1 MLLQQPFNAEPHR
14 SALVNSYVT
23 PVDFFYK
30 RNHGPIPVVDDI
42 ERYSVSFKGLIE
54 THKELTMRD
63 IRSLPKYNVAATLQ
77 CAGNRRTAMSKV
89 KTVKGVGWD
98 ISAIGNAVWGG
109 AKLADVLEL
118 IGIPKFTAATKSGG
132 KHVEFVSIDKCKE
145 ENGGPYK
152 ASIPLIQATNPEA
165 DVLLAYE
172 MNGEGFFMQKDYKM
186 FPPSVNW
193 DNINWSTRRPQM
205 DFPVQVTVR
214 GYAVSG
220 GGRGI
225 ERVDVSIDGGK
236 TWVEASR
243 YQKPGTPYVSDDEK
257 SDKWA
262 WVLFE
267 AIVDVPRSTEI
278 VAKAVDSAANVQPE
292 SVQEIWNL
300 RGVVGMARRTA
311 KQRRRVIVYVVAMC
325 YHVMQQVV
333 GLLTECSG
341 SSRSVTEEGEYI
353 PRPLPLLGTERSMT
367 KGNIEGTRDYKVW
380 TRVEEQTLIASMRE
394 MADAKLVEK
403 GNFRLAHLKALEKMM
418 AEKLGNCQIAVP
430 HIKSKAS
437 GFGWDTARGCVVAD
451 DEVFAGWVK
460 SHPKASGMNHKPMPY
475 FDDLCVIFG
484 VDQATGAHAVQP
496 GDAVS
501 RVVARPGVSSYM
513 DEDEVEQGDSYNIP
527 NTGDH
532 NAVMEDLINQGID
545 MHATGLRHVEA
556 EITSKRDPVKGKE
569 AATSSGSK
577 RTRQQF
583 TDEDRARIA
592 ASMVTTTES
601 IGKIA
606 DSYCIEG
613 DLALKRRSL
622 YQELAKFP
630 ELTSNQ
636 RSRALRHLNR
646 DDGDASTFFQF
657 PTDEEKLQFVWEILE

>member
-1 MLLQQPFNAEPHR
+1 
-14 SALVNSYVT
+14 
-23 PVDFFYK
+23 
-30 RNHGPIPVVDDI
+30 
-42 ERYSVSFKGLIE
+42 
-54 THKELTMRD
+54 
-63 IRSLPKYNVAATLQ
+63 
-77 CAGNRRTAMSKV
+77 
-89 KTVKGVGWD
+89 
-98 ISAIGNAVWGG
+98 
-109 AKLADVLEL
+109 
-118 IGIPKFTAATKSGG
+118 
-132 KHVEFVSIDKCKE
+132 
-145 ENGGPYK
+145 
-152 ASIPLIQATNPEA
+152 
-165 DVLLAYE
+165 
-172 MNGEGFFMQKDYKM
+172 
-186 FPPSVNW
+186 
-193 DNINWSTRRPQM
+193 
-205 DFPVQVTVR
+205 
-214 GYAVSG
+214 
-220 GGRGI
+220 
-225 ERVDVSIDGGK
+225 
-236 TWVEASR
+236 
-243 YQKPGTPYVSDDEK
+243 
-257 SDKWA
+257 
-262 WVLFE
+262 
-267 AIVDVPRSTEI
+267 
-278 VAKAVDSAANVQPE
+278 
-292 SVQEIWNL
+292 
-300 RGVVGMARRTA
+300 
-311 KQRRRVIVYVVAMC
+311 
-325 YHVMQQVV
+325 
-333 GLLTECSG
+333 
-341 SSRSVTEEGEYI
+341 
-353 PRPLPLLGTERSMT
+353 MT

-380 TRVEEQTLIASMRE
+380 TRVEEQTLIACMRE

-403 GNFRLAHLKALEKMM
+403 GNFRLAHLKALEKMIL
-418 AEKLGNCQIAVP
+418 EKLGSCQISVA
-430 HIKSKAS
+430 HIKSKVRYFKDKFMALLTLKQAS
-437 GFGWDTARGCVVAD
+437 GFGWDAARGCVVAD

-475 FDDLCVIFG
+475 FDDLCIIFG

-545 MHATGLRHVEA
+545 MHTTGLRHVEA

-657 PTDEEKLQFVWEILE
+657 PTDEEKLEFVWEILE

>member
-1 MLLQQPFNAEPHR
+1 
-14 SALVNSYVT
+14 
-23 PVDFFYK
+23 
-30 RNHGPIPVVDDI
+30 
-42 ERYSVSFKGLIE
+42 
-54 THKELTMRD
+54 
-63 IRSLPKYNVAATLQ
+63 
-77 CAGNRRTAMSKV
+77 
-89 KTVKGVGWD
+89 
-98 ISAIGNAVWGG
+98 
-109 AKLADVLEL
+109 
-118 IGIPKFTAATKSGG
+118 
-132 KHVEFVSIDKCKE
+132 
-145 ENGGPYK
+145 
-152 ASIPLIQATNPEA
+152 
-165 DVLLAYE
+165 
-172 MNGEGFFMQKDYKM
+172 
-186 FPPSVNW
+186 
-193 DNINWSTRRPQM
+193 
-205 DFPVQVTVR
+205 
-214 GYAVSG
+214 
-220 GGRGI
+220 
-225 ERVDVSIDGGK
+225 
-236 TWVEASR
+236 
-243 YQKPGTPYVSDDEK
+243 
-257 SDKWA
+257 
-262 WVLFE
+262 
-267 AIVDVPRSTEI
+267 
-278 VAKAVDSAANVQPE
+278 
-292 SVQEIWNL
+292 
-300 RGVVGMARRTA
+300 
-311 KQRRRVIVYVVAMC
+311 
-325 YHVMQQVV
+325 
-333 GLLTECSG
+333 
-341 SSRSVTEEGEYI
+341 
-353 PRPLPLLGTERSMT
+353 MT
-367 KGNIEGTRDYKVW
+367 KGNTEGTRDYKIW
-380 TRVEEQTLIASMRE
+380 TRVEEQTLITCMRE

-403 GNFRLAHLKALEKMM
+403 GNFRTHLKALEKMIL
-418 AEKLGNCQIAVP
+418 EKLGNCQIAVP
-430 HIKSKAS
+430 HIKSKVRYFKEKFMALLTLKQAS
-437 GFGWDTARGCVVAD
+437 GFGWDAARGCVVAD

-475 FDDLCVIFG
+475 FDDLCIIFG

-630 ELTSNQ
+630 ELTSKQ

-646 DDGDASTFFQF
+646 DDGDASTFF
-657 PTDEEKLQFVWEILE
+657 

>member
-1 MLLQQPFNAEPHR
+1 ISFIRLHLFRQA
-14 SALVNSYVT
+14 
-23 PVDFFYK
+23 D
-30 RNHGPIPVVDDI
+30 
-42 ERYSVSFKGLIE
+42 SVSV
-54 THKELTMRD
+54 
-63 IRSLPKYNVAATLQ
+63 PQ
-77 CAGNRRTAMSKV
+77 C
-89 KTVKGVGWD
+89 
-98 ISAIGNAVWGG
+98 
-109 AKLADVLEL
+109 
-118 IGIPKFTAATKSGG
+118 P
-132 KHVEFVSIDKCKE
+132 VS
-145 ENGGPYK
+145 N
-152 ASIPLIQATNPEA
+152 Q
-165 DVLLAYE
+165 
-172 MNGEGFFMQKDYKM
+172 
-186 FPPSVNW
+186 
-193 DNINWSTRRPQM
+193 
-205 DFPVQVTVR
+205 
-214 GYAVSG
+214 
-220 GGRGI
+220 
-225 ERVDVSIDGGK
+225 
-236 TWVEASR
+236 
-243 YQKPGTPYVSDDEK
+243 
-257 SDKWA
+257 
-262 WVLFE
+262 
-267 AIVDVPRSTEI
+267 
-278 VAKAVDSAANVQPE
+278 
-292 SVQEIWNL
+292 
-300 RGVVGMARRTA
+300 VVGMARRTA

-341 SSRSVTEEGEYI
+341 SSRSITEEGEYI
-353 PRPLPLLGTERSMT
+353 PRPLPYGPDVYRTGFLHHTTRTTNVNCINMLRMTCFTLIPLNPLHVYVCRLVGTESSMT

-380 TRVEEQTLIASMRE
+380 TRVEEQTLIACMRE

-403 GNFRLAHLKALEKMM
+403 GNFRLAHLKALEKMIL
-418 AEKLGNCQIAVP
+418 EKLGSCQISVA
-430 HIKSKAS
+430 HIKSKVRYFKDKFMALLTLKQAS
-437 GFGWDTARGCVVAD
+437 GFGWDAARGCVVAD

-475 FDDLCVIFG
+475 FDDLCIIFG

-545 MHATGLRHVEA
+545 MHTTGLRHVEA

-657 PTDEEKLQFVWEILE
+657 PTDEEKLEFVWEILE